1 MDEVSSNVEGSLGE
15 KSKERKE
22 KFMPFAKFLL
32 KKYNLD
38 LFYFSLEFL
47 FLTIFRWMLE
57 FIFRIFI
64 LFFLIC
70 FILKASF
77 INFNRNF
84 STCCELKFIYIFI
97 TVSNFLRLFW
107 YL

>member
-47 FLTIFRWMLE
+47 FLTICFSDGCWN
-57 FIFRIFI
+57 
-64 LFFLIC
+64 LFFEFL
-70 FILKASF
+70 FYFSSF
-77 INFNRNF
+77 V
-84 STCCELKFIYIFI
+84 LY
-97 TVSNFLRLFW
+97 
-107 YL
+107 